1 MSGFYKGK
9 ESEVMENVA
18 EINDDEKYLPKNPW
32 LCNLPVLMAVI
43 VFVLD
48 GTIANVA
55 LPHMAGSFS
64 ATRDES
70 MWILTSYL
78 IASGIVI
85 PSVGFFSKFFG
96 RKNFYVISIL
106 LFTLASMFCGMAQNL
121 GQMVAFRI
129 LQGAGGGG
137 IVPLSQAIMME
148 SFPKN
153 KRGMAMAIFG
163 MGVIIAPIIGPV
175 LGGWITDNWSWPWIF
190 FINVPLG
197 CFAAILASKL
207 LFNPPYSR
215 RQKGVKLDGMGFLFL
230 ILWLCCLQ
238 IFFDKGNNADW
249 FNATWIRWIFSL
261 SMLSMICFFLSQWK
275 RKETLIDLSVFKDK
289 HFVVGTFIQV
299 IMQAVLYA
307 SIAILPQFLQSMMGY
322 TAFLSGCSM
331 MPRGLGS
338 LTATIICAFIADRVD
353 KRILVAIGLC
363 FLGGAGLFFGFL
375 NLQIANI
382 NIMIPNYFM
391 GFGLG
396 LSMVPIINLSMDT
409 LTNQQMTNAAGIQN
423 LLKNIGGAI
432 GTSLVATMLTR
443 FAQIHQ
449 FMMVGNLSEMNPN
462 YIERIQ
468 ATAGALAQHT
478 HISVAQ
484 YMAQYSLYGQLIK
497 QSTLWA
503 FMDAFR
509 IFGAMC
515 LLLIPLLLLFDKKKH
530 A

>member
-1 MSGFYKGK
+1 
-9 ESEVMENVA
+9 MENVA

-32 LCNLPVLMAVI
+32 LCSLPVMMAVI
-43 VFVLD
+43 IFALD

-85 PSVGFFSKFFG
+85 PSVGFFSKFLG

-106 LFTLASMFCGMAQNL
+106 LFTVASLLCGMAQNL
-121 GQMVAFRI
+121 GQMVLFRI

-153 KRGMAMAIFG
+153 RRGTAMAVFG
-163 MGVIIAPIIGPV
+163 MGVIIVPIIGPM
-175 LGGWITDNWSWPWIF
+175 LGGWITDNWSWSWIF

-197 CFAAILASKL
+197 CLAAFIASKL
-207 LFNPPYSR
+207 LYNPPYSR
-215 RQKGVKLDGMGFLFL
+215 RQKGVKFDGWGFFFL
-230 ILWLCCLQ
+230 ILWLCSLQ
-238 IFFDKGNNADW
+238 VFFDKGNNADW
-249 FNATWIRWIFSL
+249 FNAAWIRWIFTL
-261 SMLSMICFFLSQWK
+261 SCVAMICFFVLQWK
-275 RKETLIDLSVFKDK
+275 RKDPLIDLSVFKDK
-289 HFVVGTFIQV
+289 NFVIGTFIQV
-299 IMQAVLYA
+299 VMQAVLYA
-307 SIAILPQFLQSMMGY
+307 SIAILPQFLQSMLGY
-322 TAFLSGCSM
+322 TAFLSGRTM
-331 MPRGLGS
+331 MPRGIGS
-338 LTATIICAFIADRVD
+338 MTAMMICALIADKVD
-353 KRILVAIGLC
+353 KRILVGIGL
-363 FLGGAGLFFGFL
+363 FVLGLAGMSFGFL

-382 NIMIPNYFM
+382 NIMIPNCLM
-391 GFGLG
+391 GFGVG
-396 LSMVPIINLSMDT
+396 LSMIPIINLSLDT
-409 LTNQQMTNAAGIQN
+409 LKNEQMTNASGIQN

-443 FAQIHQ
+443 FAQVHQ
-449 FMMVGNLSEMNPN
+449 YTMVGKLNELNPA

-468 ATAGALAQHT
+468 ATAGALGQYAH
-478 HISVAQ
+478 HSVAQ
-484 YMAQYSLYGQLIK
+484 YMAQYSLYGQLIQ

-509 IFGAMC
+509 IFGFLC
-515 LLLIPLLLLFDKKKH
+515 IVIIPLLLLLDKKKEEK
-530 A
+530 